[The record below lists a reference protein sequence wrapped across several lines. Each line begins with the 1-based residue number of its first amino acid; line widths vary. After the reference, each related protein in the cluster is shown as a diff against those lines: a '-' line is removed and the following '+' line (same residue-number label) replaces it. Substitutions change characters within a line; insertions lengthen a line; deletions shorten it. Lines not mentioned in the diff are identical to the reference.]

1 MTMRTNVL
9 DTSIDCYHSMGNM
22 YKATICNIICSIVA
36 TANESLSLREIQA
49 KYNGFFNANIDV
61 STVSAR
67 VNELVTAG
75 RLERTAPVRKC
86 NFSGKTIHPVSVVPV
101 QLRLV

>member
-1 MTMRTNVL
+1 MTMRTQVL

-22 YKATICNIICSIVA
+22 YKATVCNFIYSIVA
-36 TANESLSLREIQA
+36 HAQEALSLREIQA
-49 KYNGFFNANIDV
+49 KYNSLLSANIDV

-75 RLERTAPVRKC
+75 RLERSAPVRKC
-86 NFSGKTIHPVSVVPV
+86 NFSGKTIHPVSIVPV
-101 QLRLV
+101 QMRLA

>member
-1 MTMRTNVL
+1 MRAQVL
-9 DTSIDCYHSMGNM
+9 DTSIDAYHGIGNA
-22 YKATICNIICSIVA
+22 YKATGCESIYSIVA
-36 TANESLSLREIQA
+36 HTPAPLSLREIQFIYR
-49 KYNGFFNANIDV
+49 KLEGVDIDV

-67 VNELVTAG
+67 VNELITAG

-86 NFSGKTIHPVSVVPV
+86 KFSGKTIHPVSIVPV

>member
-1 MTMRTNVL
+1 MTMRTQVL
-9 DTSIDCYHSMGNM
+9 DTSIDAYHSLGNV
-22 YKATICNIICSIVA
+22 YKENVCESIYAIVLLA
-36 TANESLSLREIQA
+36 HESLSLREIQA
-49 KYNGFFNANIDV
+49 KYNSLLSANIDV

-86 NFSGKTIHPVSVVPV
+86 KFSGKTIHPVSIVPV
-101 QLRLV
+101 QMRLA